1 MTHKGSGVRPTH
13 KSTCD
18 ITNQMVSIMKNMDL
32 FPKTED
38 EVKLK
43 EDQLAEWF
51 RLKEERDA
59 KDNG

>member
-1 MTHKGSGVRPTH
+1 
-13 KSTCD
+13 
-18 ITNQMVSIMKNMDL
+18 MKNMDL